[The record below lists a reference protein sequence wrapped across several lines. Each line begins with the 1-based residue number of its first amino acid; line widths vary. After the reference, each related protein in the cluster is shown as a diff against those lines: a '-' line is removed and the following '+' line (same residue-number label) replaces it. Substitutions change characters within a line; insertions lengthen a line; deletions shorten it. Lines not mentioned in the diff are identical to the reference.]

1 MTMRNRTPQN
11 FTFTNLTRTKILIL
25 FLATALM
32 LSSLSLSALAAD
44 ERPGSQEAFDAVFV
58 LDTSYSMNHA
68 DPDKM
73 ATEVVRMFMDISD
86 ASRTRVGFAA
96 YNHKIV
102 SSMPL
107 TPISVASKKDEIKQ
121 RISGLHRAGYTD
133 LGLGLLTGSKLLTAP
148 ASSGATESD
157 KRKPFLIL
165 LSDGETDFGPYQQS
179 RTKDDSSKDS
189 DSAIEMAQKYSY
201 PIYTIGLNH
210 DGTLNPDELKRIA
223 QNTGGAFYTTS
234 SAEDLPEIF
243 NQIFAKEMRS
253 VLMPLAGVTAS
264 GQLQEV
270 QVDIPNSSMS
280 EANLILLSA
289 KPLKD
294 AQLFYSSKNIRLF
307 KSNSYSLLKITAPKQ
322 GKATLKFK
330 GSPGDLIKISLLGS
344 YSMEAVA
351 KLPDGEPVKGQPAA
365 IEVHLVDTASDEIL
379 QEKELYQGV
388 KAELVILNKATS
400 TEEIVAMKNDGQ
412 RLFAQHTFTA
422 TGQYEWFVRLEGE
435 AFFRNTEIHTQAI
448 ANLAPTVQGAQQ
460 LNLIKEDGQT
470 ELDLNQ
476 LFHDGNGDP
485 LSFALQEQTGKA
497 VQSELTG
504 NYLTISPRQTGDSK
518 LVILATDTEGEQAT
532 AYLELSIA
540 SKYTLLK
547 WLIVGGL
554 ALVLIGIGLFLWFRP
569 KPTFAG
575 KLEGYFLSTGSGSDI
590 PVKSWPLTAFS
601 GRTVNL
607 GELFS
612 SLDVNE
618 PLPEAKNIHF
628 TAGKNGTLVVQ
639 NKSRC
644 SLVRNRTPL
653 PAGKQETL
661 EYNDK
666 LYITFEDGITE
677 LELRYKAIKPS
688 TNIYTRADTP
698 A

>member
-1 MTMRNRTPQN
+1 MITRNMILQF
-11 FTFTNLTRTKILIL
+11 FTFLNLTRTKILI
-25 FLATALM
+25 FLLIPTLI
-32 LSSLSLSALAAD
+32 LSSLTLTAFAAD
-44 ERPGSQEAFDAVFV
+44 QRLESQKAFDAVFV

-73 ATEVVRMFMDISD
+73 ANEVVRMFMDISD

-107 TPISVASKKDEIKQ
+107 TPISVASRKDEVKQ
-121 RISGLHRAGYTD
+121 KISDLRRTGYTD
-133 LGLGLLTGSKLLTAP
+133 LGLGLLTGSKLLTAS
-148 ASSGATESD
+148 ADSGAVESEL
-157 KRKPFLIL
+157 RKPFLIL

-179 RTKDDSSKDS
+179 RTKEDSSKDS
-189 DSAIEMAQKYSY
+189 DSAIEMAQKYNY

-223 QNTGGAFYTTS
+223 QSTGGAFYTTS
-234 SAEDLPEIF
+234 SAEDLPDIF
-243 NQIFAKEMRS
+243 NQIFAEEMRS

-307 KSNSYSLLKITAPKQ
+307 KSSSYTLLKITAPKQ

-330 GSPGDLIKISLLGS
+330 GSPGDLVKISLLGS

-351 KLPDGEPVKGQPAA
+351 KLTDGEAIKGQPTT
-365 IEVHLVDTASDEIL
+365 IEVHLVDSTSNEIL
-379 QEKELYQGV
+379 QEKELYEGV
-388 KAELVILNKATS
+388 QAKLVILNKATGI
-400 TEEIVAMKNDGQ
+400 EEVVDMQNDGQ
-412 RLFAQHTFTA
+412 RLIAQHTFTA
-422 TGQYEWFVRLEGE
+422 TGEYEWFAKLEGE
-435 AFFRNTEIHTQAI
+435 AFFRNTEIHTQEI
-448 ANLAPTVQGAQQ
+448 TNLAPTVQGNQQ
-460 LNLIKEDGQT
+460 LHLIKEDGQT
-470 ELDLNQ
+470 ELDLNE
-476 LFHDGNGDP
+476 LFYDGNGDP
-485 LSFALQEQTGKA
+485 LSFAIQDQSGKA

-504 NYLTISPRQTGDSK
+504 NSLRISPRQTGDSR
-518 LVILATDTEGEQAT
+518 LVVLATDTEGEQAT
-532 AYLELSIA
+532 AYLELTIA

-547 WLIVGGL
+547 WLIAGGV
-554 ALVLIGIGLFLWFRP
+554 ALVLIGAGLFMWLRP
-569 KPTFAG
+569 KPAFAG

-590 PVKSWPLTAFS
+590 PVKSWPLTSFP

-607 GELFS
+607 GELFA

-618 PLPEAKNIHF
+618 PLPEAGNIYF
-628 TAGKNGTLVVQ
+628 TAGKNGTLLLQ

-666 LYITFEDGITE
+666 LYITFEDGVTE

-688 TNIYTRADTP
+688 TNIYSRADTP

>member
-1 MTMRNRTPQN
+1 MIMQTKRIQK
-11 FTFTNLTRTKILIL
+11 FTINYLTRTKILIL
-25 FLATALM
+25 CLITTLT
-32 LSSLSLSALAAD
+32 LSSLSLTALAANRQV
-44 ERPGSQEAFDAVFV
+44 ESQEAFDAVFV
-58 LDTSYSMNHA
+58 LDTSYSMNHS
-68 DPDKM
+68 DPEKM
-73 ATEVVRMFMDISD
+73 ANEVVRMFMDISD
-86 ASRTRVGFAA
+86 ASRTRIGFAA

-121 RISGLHRAGYTD
+121 KISDLRRTGYTD

-148 ASSGATESD
+148 AGSEGDNE

-179 RTKDDSSKDS
+179 RTKKDSSKDS
-189 DSAIEMAQKYSY
+189 DSAIEMAQKHSY

-223 QNTGGAFYTTS
+223 QSTGGAFYTTS
-234 SAEDLPEIF
+234 SAEDLPDIF

-280 EANLILLSA
+280 EGNLILLST

-307 KSNSYSLLKITAPKQ
+307 KSNSYTLLKITAPKQ

-351 KLPDGEPVKGQPAA
+351 EIANGEAIKGQPAT
-365 IEVHLVDTASDEIL
+365 IEVHLVDTGSNEIL
-379 QEKELYQGV
+379 QEKELYDGV
-388 KAELVILNKATS
+388 KAELVIVNKATND
-400 TEEIVAMKNDGQ
+400 EEIVAMDNDGQ
-412 RLFAQHTFTA
+412 RLSAQHTFTA
-422 TGQYEWFVRLEGE
+422 TGEYEWFAKLEGE
-435 AFFRNTEIHTQAI
+435 AFFRNTKIHTQHI
-448 ANLAPTVQGAQQ
+448 TNLPPTVQGAEQ
-460 LNLIKEDGQT
+460 LHFMKEDGQQ
-470 ELDLNQ
+470 ELDLNE
-476 LFHDGNGDP
+476 LFVDGNGDT
-485 LSFALQEQTGKA
+485 LSYAMQEHSGKA
-497 VQSELTG
+497 IQSELTG
-504 NYLTISPRQTGDSK
+504 DYLKISPHQTGDFR
-518 LVILATDTEGEQAT
+518 LVILATDTEGAQAT
-532 AYLELSIA
+532 AYLELSVT

-547 WLIVGGL
+547 WLIASGV
-554 ALVLIGIGLFLWFRP
+554 ALVVVGIVLFLWLRP

-575 KLEGYFLSTGSGSDI
+575 KLEGYFLSTASGSDI
-590 PVKSWPLTAFS
+590 PVKSWPLTAFPE
-601 GRTVNL
+601 RTVNL
-607 GELFS
+607 GTLFS

-618 PLPEAKNIHF
+618 PLPEAVNIYF
-628 TAGKNGTLVVQ
+628 TAGKDGTLIVQ

-644 SLVRNRTPL
+644 SLVRNRTPI
-653 PAGKQETL
+653 PAGKQEIL

-666 LYITFEDGITE
+666 LYITFQDGITE
-677 LELRYKAIKPS
+677 LELRYKAIKPN